1 MRAMDPIGSSLV
13 PLEGGHSG
21 QTFLAEAAGERT
33 VVRIYA
39 RPSPRGSSA
48 HEVDAALLSLV
59 RGLVP
64 VPDVLEVRHAAGDGM
79 PALLVTSF
87 LPGRRADLLLPDLD
101 EAGRAVLG
109 ARLGVLLAR
118 LAAMPMLRPGMFVDG
133 DLRIDPFVGADL
145 DLTTYVGGLGLDLEP
160 AEQAGL
166 DEVAEAAQADLDTV
180 RRVSLVHSDLN
191 PKNLLV
197 DPETLEVTGLVDWE
211 FAHAGNPYADLGTL
225 LRFERDPAFA
235 DAVLATYAAWL
246 GEEPQRA
253 LDLARAADL
262 FALAELAARR
272 GQHPVADRAHARLRT
287 IGVHRDRHAVEA

>member
-64 VPDVLEVRHAAGDGM
+64 VPEVLEVRHAAGDGM

-87 LPGRRADLLLPDLD
+87 VPGRRADLLLADLD
-101 EAGRAVLG
+101 GSRRAELGTRLG
-109 ARLGVLLAR
+109 ALLAR

-145 DLTTYVGGLGLDLEP
+145 DLTTYIGGLGLDLDP
-160 AEQAGL
+160 GEQAGL

-180 RRVSLVHSDLN
+180 HRVSLVHGDLD

-197 DPETLEVTGLVDWE
+197 DPETVEVTGLVDWE
-211 FAHAGNPYADLGTL
+211 FAHAGNPYADLGNL
-225 LRFERDPAFA
+225 LRFDRDPAFA
-235 DAVLATYAAWL
+235 DAVLSTYAEAL
-246 GEEPQRA
+246 QEDRERA

-272 GQHPVADRAHARLRT
+272 GQNPVADRAHVRMRA
-287 IGVHRDRHAVEA
+287 IGAQRDRHAVEA